1 MKTILQI
8 FGLLFGFL
16 LFLTIEI
23 NDKPIFSHIYRVIS
37 PATQYA
43 QNATEDFFARSF
55 SSSKTYSKK
64 LFDNSVPKVKDSV
77 KSKLA
82 AHKKTIVEEPA
93 EHITKEDKQELDQL
107 IKNH

>member
-1 MKTILQI
+1 MKTILKI

-23 NDKPIFSHIYRVIS
+23 KDKPIFTHIYGVIS

-43 QNATEDFFARSF
+43 QNTTEDFFARSF
-55 SSSKTYSKK
+55 SSTQTYSKK

-77 KSKLA
+77 KSKLSA
-82 AHKKTIVEEPA
+82 QKKILVEEPA
-93 EHITKEDKQELDQL
+93 ERITEKEKAELDQL